1 MTDVLPLVLLLAA
14 ALALVDWVGVVR
26 DDRHL
31 RWIGKPGTMVALL
44 AAAVSGSDGVA
55 DGVRW
60 WIVAGLVL
68 SLAGDVFLLLSERWF
83 VAGLGSFL
91 LAHLAYIVAMQQ
103 VGMAAGRL
111 LAGFV
116 AAGVVGI
123 VVGRPIVGGAA
134 SRDPAMRVP
143 VAAYLLAISVMVA
156 VAIGTGE
163 PWLIAA
169 AALFYCSDGILGWN
183 RFVEGRRWMPLA
195 VMISYH
201 LAQAG
206 FVAFL
211 ITR

>member
-1 MTDVLPLVLLLAA
+1 MTLLLLLAA

-26 DDRHL
+26 DDRRL

-68 SLAGDVFLLLSERWF
+68 SLAGDVLLLLSERWF

-91 LAHLAYIVAMQQ
+91 LAHVAYVVAMQQ
-103 VGMAAGRL
+103 VGTATARL
-111 LAGFV
+111 LTGFV
-116 AAGVVGI
+116 AAGAVGL
-123 VVGRPIVGGAA
+123 VVGRSIVNGAA
-134 SRDPAMRVP
+134 AKDPAMRAP

-156 VAIGTGE
+156 MAIGTGE

-183 RFVEGRRWMPLA
+183 RFVEARHWMPLA
-195 VMISYH
+195 VMVSYH

>member
-1 MTDVLPLVLLLAA
+1 VAVLLLLLLAA

-26 DDRHL
+26 DDRRL

-91 LAHLAYIVAMQQ
+91 LAHVAYVVAMQQ
-103 VGMAAGRL
+103 VGTTAGRL
-111 LAGFV
+111 LGGFV
-116 AAGVVGI
+116 AAGAVGLVVGQSI
-123 VVGRPIVGGAA
+123 VNGAA
-134 SRDPAMRVP
+134 TRDPAMRVP
-143 VAAYLLAISVMVA
+143 VVAYLLAISVMVA
-156 VAIGTGE
+156 MAIGTGE

-183 RFVEGRRWMPLA
+183 RFVEARPWMPLA
-195 VMISYH
+195 VMVSYH